1 MGLMKNGKDMDP
13 RKDLPFAVS
22 RNDTRTLVE
31 QVTDGLCGAIKSG
44 HFRAGDVLPGSRE
57 LADALGVSRIVT
69 LAALRKLTEDG
80 LVDARPRIGSVVKD
94 RGEKTWKGRVLLVC
108 PDGDDC
114 FFQNL
119 FAGALRD
126 RLADA
131 GYLFSEVV
139 VVEGANGRYDFTR
152 LDAALTM
159 KADLVVCLYV
169 RPEIFRYL
177 AKRKVPYAVFGE
189 VVKAPAGAVG
199 SVQFDY
205 NGAVSDFVNACAAAK
220 VREVVEVYWH
230 DLMCDAVGALKAAG
244 LRASTLD
251 AAPDFRDGRIIGVQ
265 RAGLALFERL
275 IKSKKLK
282 KGAVYFFADD
292 FLAVGALAALSYHGL
307 KAPEDVKVVTWANR
321 ELGPV
326 YPRDLTRMEM
336 DEIGAGRTA
345 AAAVVDYLRT
355 GVFPKGVKVSPRWI
369 PGETLM

>member
-1 MGLMKNGKDMDP
+1 MKNGKDME
-13 RKDLPFAVS
+13 RKKALPFAVA
-22 RNDTRTLVE
+22 RNDARTLVV
-31 QVTDGLCGAIKSG
+31 QVTDGLRSAIVSG

-57 LADALGVSRIVT
+57 LAEALGVSRIVT
-69 LAALRKLTEDG
+69 LAALRKLAEDG
-80 LVDARPRIGSVVKD
+80 LVDARPRIGSVVRA

-126 RLADA
+126 QLADA
-131 GYLFSEVV
+131 GYLFSSVT
-139 VVEGANGRYDFTR
+139 VVEGANGHYDFTR

-159 KADLVVCLYV
+159 KADLIVCMYV

-177 AKRKVPYAVFGE
+177 AKQKVPYAVFGE
-189 VVKAPAGAVG
+189 EAKAPNGAVG
-199 SVQFDY
+199 LVQIDY
-205 NGAVSDFVNACAAAK
+205 NGAADDFASACRTAQVK
-220 VREVVEVYWH
+220 EVVEIYWQV
-230 DLMCDAVGALKAAG
+230 LMCDAVSVLKSVG
-244 LRASTLD
+244 IRASALD
-251 AAPDFRDGRIIGVQ
+251 AAPDVHDGRIIGVQ

-275 IKSKKLK
+275 IKSRKLK

-355 GVFPKGVKVSPRWI
+355 GVFPKGVKVRPRWI
-369 PGETLM
+369 PGETL